1 MAGFIPQHNSVNGP
15 RRGLRRGDSAVGI
28 FHKVEIN
35 TCGFIKIKMYTS
47 EVFMAAPSSL
57 ISVRVPTDVAH
68 RLEKLSQSVDRSK
81 SYLAAEAIEEY
92 LDLHEWQV
100 QAIQNGL
107 QEIEQGDVVN
117 FVDVKKDLGLLDEN

>member
-1 MAGFIPQHNSVNGP
+1 
-15 RRGLRRGDSAVGI
+15 
-28 FHKVEIN
+28 
-35 TCGFIKIKMYTS
+35 MYTS
-47 EVFMAAPSSL
+47 EVFMATQSSL
-57 ISVRVPTDVAH
+57 ISVRVPSDVAH

>member
-1 MAGFIPQHNSVNGP
+1 
-15 RRGLRRGDSAVGI
+15 
-28 FHKVEIN
+28 
-35 TCGFIKIKMYTS
+35 MYTS
-47 EVFMAAPSSL
+47 EVFMATQSSL
-57 ISVRVPTDVAH
+57 ISVRVPSDVAH

-117 FVDVKKDLGLLDEN
+117 FVDVKKDLGLLDE

>member
-1 MAGFIPQHNSVNGP
+1 
-15 RRGLRRGDSAVGI
+15 
-28 FHKVEIN
+28 
-35 TCGFIKIKMYTS
+35 
-47 EVFMAAPSSL
+47 MAAPSSL

-68 RLEKLSQSVDRSK
+68 RLEKMSQSVDRSK

-117 FVDVKKDLGLLDEN
+117 FVDVKNDLGLPDEN

>member
-1 MAGFIPQHNSVNGP
+1 MA
-15 RRGLRRGDSAVGI
+15 
-28 FHKVEIN
+28 
-35 TCGFIKIKMYTS
+35 T
-47 EVFMAAPSSL
+47 PSSL

-68 RLEKLSQSVDRSK
+68 RLEKLSQTVDRSK

-107 QEIEQGDVVN
+107 REVQQEDVVN